1 MSRKLI
7 ICCALLA
14 SGLTAFAAAGVG
26 TVISQKDKTFSE
38 KEITIKP
45 GEAVTFKNDDTV
57 AHNVF
62 SSTAGMEFNLK
73 NQAPGSESA
82 QTFDKEGDCEIRCA
96 IHPKM
101 KLTVHVKK

>member
-1 MSRKLI
+1 MKRKPLI
-7 ICCALLA
+7 LGTLVAVGISAIA
-14 SGLTAFAAAGVG
+14 IAGAGV
-26 TVISQKDKTFSE
+26 TVSQKDKAFSE

-62 SSTAGMEFNLK
+62 SATEGMEFNLK
-73 NQAPGSESA
+73 NQAPGSESS